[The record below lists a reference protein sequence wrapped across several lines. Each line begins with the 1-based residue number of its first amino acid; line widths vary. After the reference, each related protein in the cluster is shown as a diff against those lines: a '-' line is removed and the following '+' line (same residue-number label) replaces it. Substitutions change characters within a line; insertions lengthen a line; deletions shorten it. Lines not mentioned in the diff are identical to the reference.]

1 MNKDTPL
8 VLAAATY
15 SNRDDAVKTSARG
28 PPVAGDDLR
37 NRQDLPAQP
46 VPTSSASVD

>member
-15 SNRDDAVKTSARG
+15 SNRDDAVNDFKSVTATRSATAREA
-28 PPVAGDDLR
+28 PWR
-37 NRQDLPAQP
+37 
-46 VPTSSASVD
+46 